1 MPIYLAGGGDLPW
14 LIAGVIVMD
23 AAMQALNVINQTVAF
38 DLLPEARSRISTVYA
53 TAMFLGGAIGSAA
66 GSLAYDH
73 FGWTGATTTAA
84 ALSIGGLLG
93 TLGTHQPEKQHPAR
107 HQTAKSAENV
117 RFVTTDQ

>member
-23 AAMQALNVINQTVAF
+23 AAMQALNVI
-38 DLLPEARSRISTVYA
+38 
-53 TAMFLGGAIGSAA
+53 AA